1 MRPQERTTGR
11 AITDTLAHV
20 LGPPQVGDYAAP
32 IRPANA
38 EERARE
44 EELHTRF
51 RRVVAPDG
59 TVHLV
64 DTRPGED

>member
-1 MRPQERTTGR
+1 MASHERTTGR

-20 LGPPQVGDYAAP
+20 LGPPQVGDYASP

-38 EERARE
+38 AERARE
-44 EELHTRF
+44 SELRTRF

-59 TVHLV
+59 SVHLV
-64 DTRPGED
+64 EAQPDAE

>member
-1 MRPQERTTGR
+1 MKPQERTAGR
-11 AITDTLAHV
+11 AFTDTLAHV

-32 IRPANA
+32 IRPVNA

-44 EELHTRF
+44 KELRSRF

-64 DTRPGED
+64 DTRPDEG

>member
-1 MRPQERTTGR
+1 MKPQERTAGR
-11 AITDTLAHV
+11 AFTDKLAHV

-32 IRPANA
+32 IRPVNA

-44 EELHTRF
+44 KELRTRY

-64 DTRPGED
+64 DTHPDED